1 MLCIGLTLVFASAS
15 MASVIDRMQHQSDAS
30 GDHNH
35 LPFSKIVSEISDH
48 QHEPHTSALDD
59 KGDAPDHQPETGHH
73 HHGDSG
79 SGMLAPLSRGSP
91 GIFLRASTGR
101 PAADNRMSGFLTH
114 GPERPPKTI
123 ANRT

>member
-35 LPFSKIVSEISDH
+35 LLFSKIVSEPSDH
-48 QHEPHTSALDD
+48 QHEPHKPDLDD
-59 KGDAPDHQPETGHH
+59 KEDAPDHQPGTGHH

-79 SGMLAPLSRGSP
+79 ASLAAFGMQGQAGAFPTSSSLSPVPDDRLADVLIP
-91 GIFLRASTGR
+91 
-101 PAADNRMSGFLTH
+101 